1 MPKKQPEPILFEY
14 LPDFRV
20 TKTKVSF
27 KGSLYSSEELLSF
40 RDEAPPPRKRQAI
53 LLCTLL
59 LVGSGFAWE
68 TDQTEVIPFIIL
80 LMVAIIFWARTN
92 DTRRTI
98 TLVTN
103 AGKQDAF
110 ITRDSHLADGI
121 SRSLRLVFAFK
132 RSTTARKTNR
142 TRPAPPRQTTKSTPA
157 DDVRAPP
164 APPQLPSN
172 KDLPRKKAAR
182 DNTRPT
188 PTAAPPPVRVVS
200 APMYEGPD
208 LDDLPPLA
216 PTPDPQK
223 HTKTTPKVDS
233 QRNIPRVSA
242 LLTLDDFDQEEGLE
256 EMTG

>member
-1 MPKKQPEPILFEY
+1 MSKKQPEPVLFEY

-27 KGSLYSSEELLSF
+27 KGSLYNSEELLSF

-53 LLCTLL
+53 LLCILL
-59 LVGSGFAWE
+59 LLGSLFAWE
-68 TDQTEVIPFIIL
+68 TGQIEVIPFVIL

-103 AGKQDAF
+103 AGKQNAF
-110 ITRDSHLADGI
+110 ITRDTHLADGI

-132 RSTTARKTNR
+132 RSKTAPRTNR
-142 TRPAPPRQTTKSTPA
+142 TEPSPPRQTTKSTPVDEA
-157 DDVRAPP
+157 RAHP
-164 APPQLPSN
+164 APPQLLN
-172 KDLPRKKAAR
+172 HEDLPKKKAQR
-182 DNTRPT
+182 DNTTTT
-188 PTAAPPPVRVVS
+188 PAAAPPPVRVVS

-208 LDDLPPLA
+208 LDDLPPPA
-216 PTPDPQK
+216 PK
-223 HTKTTPKVDS
+223 NH
-233 QRNIPRVSA
+233 
-242 LLTLDDFDQEEGLE
+242 LTLDDFDQEEELE